1 LFEVSF
7 MSSSILFAAVQ
18 GLVRDDS
25 RFVSALR
32 SGDSVA
38 AAIAGALATVDGDA
52 VRNLQDGA
60 SDAVGALEALL
71 RRRLDDARI
80 GGELPDLPETEDLA
94 AFYAS
99 VVLGLLGKLLNESSE
114 RTLSAIRLSA
124 MKVLPRPPGN

>member
-1 LFEVSF
+1 MFEVSI

-38 AAIAGALATVDGDA
+38 AAIAGALATVDCDA
-52 VRNLQDGA
+52 VRDLHDAA
-60 SDAVGALEALL
+60 SDTVGALEALL

-80 GGELPDLPETEDLA
+80 GGELPELPETEDLA

-99 VVLGLLGKLLNESSE
+99 VVLGLLGKLLSGSSE
-114 RTLSAIRLSA
+114 HTLSAIRHSA